1 MDELSRLVAGVTTR
15 RLALGVAAA
24 AGGLALAG
32 EADAAKKGA
41 SAEKW
46 RRKRGRRGKKGKQGS
61 AGPAGPEGPNGPS
74 GPTGPDGPPAG
85 ASVVVVQ
92 EPCTFPDGTPP
103 GSDGAVDECVA
114 SCPSGYVATGGG
126 YNGTS
131 VTTFSRVRSSYPD
144 LNGDDVPVGWTTEVE
159 FIATPWTFN
168 VTTYVICVPE

>member
-46 RRKRGRRGKKGKQGS
+46 RRKRGRRGKRGKQGS
-61 AGPAGPEGPNGPS
+61 AGPAGPDGPNGAS

-85 ASVVVVQ
+85 ASVVVVN
-92 EPCTFPDGTPP
+92 EACIFPDGSPP
-103 GSDGAVDECVA
+103 GSVGATDECVA
-114 SCPSGYVATGGG
+114 SCPPGYVATGGG
-126 YNGTS
+126 YDGPAATDLA
-131 VTTFSRVRSSYPD
+131 RVRSVLPD
-144 LNGDDVPVGWTTEVE
+144 LNGDDVPVGWTTVVE
-159 FIATPWTFN
+159 FLQLPWDFE